1 MKVNS
6 YLISLVL
13 KLVGAIL
20 LISRILDYIF
30 TLFPSQWEDINWQ
43 ITLINTFVNQGMVP
57 LIGICFI
64 FIGWWIEDKDVQG
77 KSSSGLRVGILVL
90 SCILGLFYL
99 ILIPLHIG
107 NVNQIS
113 NDLVDQISQQ
123 VAQQEAQLDGVLAR
137 LEAVS
142 KDPEVLKQEIQ
153 QRNLVLQSGGQ
164 VQGQQ
169 FTPQQLQ
176 LIRNETEQLQQLL
189 DLSDKPEQL
198 KAKLEEVK
206 TTRSSELAAREKEEI
221 DRTKGAALQ
230 QSLTT
235 VVSSLTLAIAYTV
248 IGWFGFRAMITK
260 P

>member
-1 MKVNS
+1 M
-6 YLISLVL
+6 
-13 KLVGAIL
+13 
-20 LISRILDYIF
+20 
-30 TLFPSQWEDINWQ
+30 
-43 ITLINTFVNQGMVP
+43 
-57 LIGICFI
+57 
-64 FIGWWIEDKDVQG
+64 
-77 KSSSGLRVGILVL
+77 
-90 SCILGLFYL
+90 
-99 ILIPLHIG
+99 
-107 NVNQIS
+107 
-113 NDLVDQISQQ
+113 
-123 VAQQEAQLDGVLAR
+123 
-137 LEAVS
+137 
-142 KDPEVLKQEIQ
+142 LKQEIQ

-230 QSLTT
+230 QSLST

-260 P
+260 T

>member
-176 LIRNETEQLQQLL
+176 LIRNETEQL
-189 DLSDKPEQL
+189 

-260 P
+260 T